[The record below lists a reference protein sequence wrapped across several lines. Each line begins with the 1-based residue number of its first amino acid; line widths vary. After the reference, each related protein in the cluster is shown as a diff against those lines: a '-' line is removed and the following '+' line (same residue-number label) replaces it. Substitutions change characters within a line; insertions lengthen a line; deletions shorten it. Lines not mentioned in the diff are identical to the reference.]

1 MGGKGSGGNG
11 RLPDEKRAAI
21 VKDLKA
27 GRGID
32 ELAVT
37 HGVARTSVVT
47 IREQARDDLPAFKRK
62 TAHAMM
68 QTAARLVEKVADD
81 VENGA
86 GNIQQKS
93 ISLGILLDKA
103 GQLRGESQSIGTIE
117 HHHTIEAPKVDGWIA
132 QTDTKTADCVEIG
145 GKVNKGTGF
154 ENLSTHK
161 NLENPSVSDS
171 GADDRRGGGGVE
183 KNP

>member
-37 HGVARTSVVT
+37 HGVSRTSVVT

-68 QTAARLVEKVADD
+68 KTAARLVEKVADD

-103 GQLRGESQSIGTIE
+103 GQLRGESQNIGAIE
-117 HHHTIEAPKVDGWIA
+117 HRHTIELPRLDGWIGTQNA
-132 QTDTKTADCVEIG
+132 PKAAEVVEIG
-145 GKVNKGTGF
+145 GKVGKEAGF
-154 ENLSTHK
+154 ENLGSDQEPGRKPAPST
-161 NLENPSVSDS
+161 SDPQPI
-171 GADDRRGGGGVE
+171 GGGGGG
-183 KNP
+183 